1 VARFRFDALN
11 RLAWILT
18 GLLGVA
24 WIGFEDR
31 GLAGVTLLAWMI
43 SISALLTARAR
54 RSRREPILRPAGL
67 RWWLLAGAAAGALA
81 GPVEALL
88 ILLKVGLHAHP
99 VPDFATADVVAVLA
113 RIPIWTAAGALLGA
127 GAALME
133 RAAGE

>member
-1 VARFRFDALN
+1 VARFRFDALS

-18 GLLGVA
+18 GLLGAA

-31 GLAGVTLLAWMI
+31 GLAAVTPLAWMI

-54 RSRREPILRPAGL
+54 RSRREPILRPADL

-81 GPVEALL
+81 GPIEALL

-99 VPDFATADVVAVLA
+99 VPDFATADVVAVLG

-127 GAALME
+127 SAALIE

>member
-24 WIGFEDR
+24 WIGLEDR
-31 GLAGVTLLAWMI
+31 GLAAVTLLAWMI

-54 RSRREPILRPAGL
+54 RSRREPIPRPTGL

-81 GPVEALL
+81 GPLEALL

-99 VPDFATADVVAVLA
+99 VPDFATADVGAVLA